1 MIGGFLFKKLI
12 LKVVY
17 LDSMLIKRINITCF
31 LLLFSSF
38 LFSQDPSLINVY
50 NDAAKRCQEE
60 GIDSVEFYNKRSLEI
75 SAKLRLPNFDGK
87 YLETYLL
94 IRAKKYSDA
103 LPNIKRL
110 LYMANEA
117 NNQKQLG
124 KANYLYALLYEEQN
138 DVNNSLKFAKLAL
151 QIREKTKDTSQI
163 LSSVAQLGRIYKKN
177 NKLTEGLTY
186 YLRSARLAEQIGDS
200 SHIYSSYINLGT
212 LYQKTADNKK
222 ALEFYNKALEINK
235 RDNDTNGYA
244 ICYLKLSSAWSAENN
259 LDSAYYY
266 INKCVELQ
274 RIQNNDAGLM
284 SSLNKL
290 AGVLAEKGE
299 TTLAIKNFD
308 EVIKIAEKRQDAL
321 SLIWGLTGKAKTLYK
336 MKKYKEALPLANRAM
351 LLDKEKT
358 DYSFISLTY
367 KLISDINFEMGDYK
381 EAYKNHVLYKM
392 ALDTLLARNDIKK
405 QTELKLSYE
414 FDQIQELQKEEALSK
429 EIKNELQLEAAKKQR
444 YFLIA
449 FLGLALLIVVI
460 AVRSYINKRK
470 SNFLLEKKNAQ
481 LDHQKQLVEEKNKE
495 ISDSINYA
503 KHIQTACLP
512 DKQQLDASFEDYYI
526 LFKPRDVVSGD
537 FFWTEKKQDF
547 VFIGVADC
555 TGHGVPGAIMSM
567 IGSILL
573 NEIFYVKKIYSPD
586 KILQEL
592 NRVVKTTLKQQGSSS
607 SRDGMDIAF
616 CAWDKKNGSLLYSGA
631 NRSLIIIS
639 ENGKLE
645 EYKPTKQPIGG
656 TTELNQKYD
665 LVNIP
670 LTQGDRI
677 IFTTDGF
684 ADQFGGRKLKKINS
698 KKLKE
703 KFVELVNYPSSE
715 QQEKLNY
722 YFEEWK
728 GVLEQTDDVLVFSFK
743 V

>member
-1 MIGGFLFKKLI
+1 MF
-12 LKVVY
+12 
-17 LDSMLIKRINITCF
+17 MKRINIIC
-31 LLLFSSF
+31 LLLLVTSF
-38 LFSQDPSLINVY
+38 LFSQNASLINVY
-50 NDAAKRCQEE
+50 NDAAKRCQEQ

-94 IRAKKYSDA
+94 IRTKKYSDA
-103 LPNIKRL
+103 LPKIKRL

-308 EVIKIAEKRQDAL
+308 EVIDIAEKRQDVL

-367 KLISDINFEMGDYK
+367 KLISDINFEMGNYK
-381 EAYKNHVLYKM
+381 EAYNNHILYKT

-537 FFWTEKKQDF
+537 FFWTEKNEDF

-573 NEIFYVKKIYSPD
+573 NEIFHVKKIYSPE

-616 CAWDKKNGSLLYSGA
+616 CAWDKKNGTLLYSGA

-639 ENGKLE
+639 ESGKLE

-656 TTELNQKYD
+656 TTEMNQAYD
-665 LVNIP
+665 LINIS
-670 LTQGDRI
+670 LAKGDRI

-684 ADQFGGRKLKKINS
+684 ADQFGGSKLKKINS

-715 QQEKLNY
+715 QQEKLDS

-743 V
+743 T